1 MITRVGLYG
10 AGDIADLHAAGIQEC
25 KGAQLVGL
33 FDIDNKKS
41 QEKAL
46 QYNCKF
52 YDSSESLLGDPAI
65 DAVFV
70 LTPLERI
77 VNVRSVL
84 SAQENMFS
92 LKSRSVLTFVR
103 SKRLRPRHTNRESS
117 VCLYIIICMRIV

>member
-25 KGAQLVGL
+25 EGAQLVGL

-70 LTPLERI
+70 LTPLESHRECA
-77 VNVRSVL
+77 VL
-84 SAQENMFS
+84 S
-92 LKSRSVLTFVR
+92 LI
-103 SKRLRPRHTNRESS
+103 H
-117 VCLYIIICMRIV
+117 I